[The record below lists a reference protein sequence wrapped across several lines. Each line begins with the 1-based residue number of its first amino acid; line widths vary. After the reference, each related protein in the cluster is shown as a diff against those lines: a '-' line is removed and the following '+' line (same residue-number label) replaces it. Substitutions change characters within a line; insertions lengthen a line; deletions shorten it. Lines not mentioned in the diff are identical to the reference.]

1 MYQHY
6 YKGDPMVK
14 KKALTLI
21 EIMIVIFIIGLI
33 GSVIG
38 YNMKGSLDEGKS
50 FKSEQGSKQ
59 VYDFLTLKIAER
71 NDAFDKVLDNPEEAL
86 RDTGFVS
93 RADKLI
99 KDGWTQKYVIE
110 KIESQG
116 DQEPNFVVFSKN
128 WYNFLKT
135 KKKMSDHEMQEEY
148 PWAFHFDE
156 NESQNE
162 S

>member
-1 MYQHY
+1 
-6 YKGDPMVK
+6 MVK
-14 KKALTLI
+14 IKKRALTLI

-59 VYDFLTLKIAER
+59 VYDFLTLQIAQKK
-71 NDAFDKVLDNPEEAL
+71 DAFDKVLADPEEAL
-86 RDTGFVS
+86 RDTGFVN

-99 KDGWTQKYVIE
+99 KDGWNQKYIIE
-110 KIESQG
+110 KIDVPEG
-116 DQEPNFVVFSKN
+116 KDPDFIVFSKN
-128 WYNFLKT
+128 WYNFLKN
-135 KKKMSDHEMQEEY
+135 KKKLSNQEMQEEY

-156 NESQNE
+156 DELKADS
-162 S
+162 

>member
-1 MYQHY
+1 MI
-6 YKGDPMVK
+6 KIK

-59 VYDFLTLKIAER
+59 VYDFLNLQIAQKK
-71 NDAFDKVLDNPEEAL
+71 DAFDLVLSDPEDAL
-86 RDTGFVS
+86 RNTGFVS

-99 KDGWTQKYVIE
+99 KDGWNQKYSIE
-110 KIESQG
+110 KIEG
-116 DQEPNFVVFSKN
+116 PEGQEPDFFVFSKN
-128 WYNFLKT
+128 WYNFLKN
-135 KKKMSDHEMQEEY
+135 KKKMSNQEMQEEF
-148 PWAFHFDE
+148 PWAFHFDQDE
-156 NESQNE
+156 LNETS
-162 S
+162 